1 MDKLNISPEQDREPH
16 NVQLSWQSFIGEYIT
31 LKAVLQTEYIG
42 ASALKDESYVK
53 IKTIDPSTKNNMVT
67 RKTI

>member
-1 MDKLNISPEQDREPH
+1 
-16 NVQLSWQSFIGEYIT
+16 

-53 IKTIDPSTKNNMVT
+53 IKTIDPSTENNMVT
-67 RKTI
+67 RKTM